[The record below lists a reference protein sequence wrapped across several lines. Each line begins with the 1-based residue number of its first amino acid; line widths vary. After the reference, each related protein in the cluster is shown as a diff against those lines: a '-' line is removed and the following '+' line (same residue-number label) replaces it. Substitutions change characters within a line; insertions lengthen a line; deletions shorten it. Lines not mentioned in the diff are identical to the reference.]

1 MKLFNNIIIFGIVL
15 MLSQLQAC
23 KKAVDLLPTDFI
35 NEDNAFQD
43 VSDLEKGLYG
53 VYSSYS
59 GENTMYVN
67 ALISDE
73 VKISSENGGQ
83 GAFDFYWQYNA
94 ENGAANS
101 GWTNFYLTIGNIN
114 KILASI
120 DKVPTVNS
128 TEAALKETIRGE
140 LLALRAICHFE
151 LLQRYAARFDGT
163 NAAATGIPY
172 TKTSDIGARP
182 SRNTIGEVLTEI
194 EKELDASLKTPIPAA
209 PVPVGEAGEIRLS
222 KSVIYGYKARV
233 ALYKREWTKAIE
245 YANQCL
251 DNSGKKTLADRI
263 VFSSI
268 WQDDISDE
276 ILFKLRRTGGSV
288 GGMWSTTSDN
298 VYYEP
303 SDKLKSLFNRTT
315 DIRFE
320 SYFKVSDGETD
331 TALVYKFY
339 NSIRGRNIVDVKLM
353 RSAEMYLIIAE
364 AYAENGDL
372 INAAQWYNDLR
383 RVRIESYTDES
394 FANQQ
399 DAVAKILDERA
410 RELCFEGFR
419 FFDLKRKGWPI
430 NRLSSDV
437 LSSLWQNMTANDYR
451 FLLPIPQTSIFANP
465 NLKGN
470 NPGY

>member
-1 MKLFNNIIIFGIVL
+1 

-35 NEDNAFQD
+35 NEDNVFQD

-53 VYSSYS
+53 VYSSFS

-94 ENGAANS
+94 ENGSANS
-101 GWTNFYLTIGNIN
+101 GWTNFYLTIGNLN
-114 KILASI
+114 KVLASV
-120 DKVPTVNS
+120 DKVQTFNAS
-128 TEAALKETIRGE
+128 ETTLKEKIRGE
-140 LLALRAICHFE
+140 LFALRAICHFE
-151 LLQRYAARFDGT
+151 LLQRYAARFDPANT
-163 NAAATGIPY
+163 SAVGIPY

-194 EKELDASLKTPIPAA
+194 ENDLDASLTKPVSNSPIKM
-209 PVPVGEAGEIRLS
+209 GDAGEIRLS

-233 ALYKREWTKAIE
+233 ALYKKDWAKAIE

-263 VFSSI
+263 FFSSI
-268 WQDDISDE
+268 WQDEEFENNE
-276 ILFKLRRTGGSV
+276 ILFKLRRTGGGV
-288 GGMWSTTSDN
+288 GGLWTTTSDN

-303 SDKLKSLFNRTT
+303 SDKLKALYNRTT

-320 SYFKVSDGETD
+320 SYFKISDGETD

-339 NSIRGRNIVDVKLM
+339 NSTRGRNIVDVKLM

-364 AYAENGDL
+364 AYAESGDL
-372 INAAQWYNDLR
+372 TNAAQWYNDLR
-383 RVRIESYTDES
+383 RARIDSYTDET
-394 FANQQ
+394 FLNKEE
-399 DAVAKILDERA
+399 AVVKILEERA

-419 FFDLKRKGWPI
+419 FFDLKRKGLPI
-430 NRLSSDV
+430 SRLSSDV
-437 LSSLWQNMTANDYR
+437 LSTLWQNMSANDYR
-451 FLLPIPQTSIFANP
+451 FLLPIPQASIFANP
-465 NLKGN
+465 NLNGN